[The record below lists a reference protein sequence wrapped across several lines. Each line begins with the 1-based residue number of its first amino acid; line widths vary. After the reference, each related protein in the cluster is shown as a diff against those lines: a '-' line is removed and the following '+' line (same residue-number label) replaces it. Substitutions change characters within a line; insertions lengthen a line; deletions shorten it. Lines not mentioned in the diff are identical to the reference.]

1 MLRRLTVYTLA
12 VCLSYCLLWT
22 NKRVHKDSRKIIIC
36 TFCSSNAERSLAN
49 CDCYERSIDSAI
61 IITRTAVRV
70 VCVVLSR
77 FTSGVKSA
85 VDRSRD
91 SMCFRL
97 RSDVIVRCRSAAKRR
112 NEHQTPL
119 PSARSAGTGKESTQ
133 PEAKIASRRRRSAPF
148 EAEVCGFEE
157 ISVRCQTAVPL
168 KNSGRA

>member
-1 MLRRLTVYTLA
+1 VIVT
-12 VCLSYCLLWT
+12 S
-22 NKRVHKDSRKIIIC
+22 D
-36 TFCSSNAERSLAN
+36 
-49 CDCYERSIDSAI
+49 RSIDSAI
-61 IITRTAVRV
+61 IIKRVR
-70 VCVVLSR
+70 VVLSR

-97 RSDVIVRCRSAAKRR
+97 RRDVIVRCRSAAKRR

-148 EAEVCGFEE
+148 EAEVCGLKQ

-168 KNSGRA
+168 KNSGLAYFKCIQTLTSSDA